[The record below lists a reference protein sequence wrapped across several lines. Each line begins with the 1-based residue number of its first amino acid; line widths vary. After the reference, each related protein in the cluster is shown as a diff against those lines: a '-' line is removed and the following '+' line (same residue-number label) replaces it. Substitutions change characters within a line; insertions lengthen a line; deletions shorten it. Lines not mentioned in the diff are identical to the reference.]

1 MGWKIY
7 DETVDMMD
15 RRFQYM
21 PQVFCWRGRRYDVDV
36 VERSWT
42 VAGRGWRRDIQRR
55 FYLLRCGEGLFEIFQ
70 DLGTGIWWLRRAKLA
85 SARVLPLRRMAPA
98 WR

>member
-1 MGWKIY
+1 MHWKIY
-7 DETVDMMD
+7 DETVDMVD
-15 RRFQYM
+15 CRFQYM
-21 PQVFCWRGRRYDVDV
+21 PQVFHWRGQRYDVDV

-42 VAGRGWRRDIQRR
+42 VAGRGW
-55 FYLLRCGEGLFEIFQ
+55 
-70 DLGTGIWWLRRAKLA
+70 AKLA